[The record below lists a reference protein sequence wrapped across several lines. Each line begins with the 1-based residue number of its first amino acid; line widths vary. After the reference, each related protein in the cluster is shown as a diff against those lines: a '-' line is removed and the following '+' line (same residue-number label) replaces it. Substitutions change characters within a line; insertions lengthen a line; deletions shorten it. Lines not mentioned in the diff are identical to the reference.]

1 VFDKKIKKVCV
12 LNNPSFLS
20 FFLRS
25 TRAGWSRFL
34 TLCFLKKWHFF
45 SIKKSI
51 FFLFFFIFFVQLDV
65 AIRKFFIFFVLFLK
79 KLKVQNLSKHVF
91 FTKRTF
97 LENFKKTTRG
107 RFFQNSCFFIFFSFF
122 RKFRKLLKFFRDTPK
137 FFGRPREFFRDT
149 TKFFLHDHEIFWT
162 TTKFFARP
170 RNFLDDHEIFW
181 TTSRIFSWH
190 PKIFDMTSKF
200 FRDTPK
206 FLIRPWQIFRDPTI
220 FRILHDMHDSI
231 FLTLKKIENLSTT
244 RFSKFNVD
252 LIVSIKFFKSPARF
266 LFQCTKKTPPHKI
279 FVPQLKFF
287 ATHTSDFSQNHRNR
301 LPIYIYI

>member
-1 VFDKKIKKVCV
+1 VCV

-65 AIRKFFIFFVLFLK
+65 AIQKFFIFFVLFLK

-107 RFFQNSCFFIFFSFF
+107 RFFLNSCFFIFFSFF
-122 RKFRKLLKFFRDTPK
+122 RKFRKLLKFFHDITK

-149 TKFFLHDHEIFWT
+149 SKFFCT
-162 TTKFFARP
+162 TTKFFGRP
-170 RNFLDDHEIFW
+170 RNFLDDLENFFVTPQNFW
-181 TTSRIFSWH
+181 HDFEIFSWH
-190 PKIFDMTSKF
+190 
-200 FRDTPK
+200 
-206 FLIRPWQIFRDPTI
+206 LQIFCT
-220 FRILHDMHDSI
+220 
-231 FLTLKKIENLSTT
+231 TSTT
-244 RFSKFNVD
+244 FSRPD
-252 LIVSIKFFKSPARF
+252 
-266 LFQCTKKTPPHKI
+266 
-279 FVPQLKFF
+279 
-287 ATHTSDFSQNHRNR
+287 DFSNFARHAWLNFFNPKKNWKPEHHQILKIQCRPHR
-301 LPIYIYI
+301 LH